1 MLGSDGSQDISNAK
15 SIRELRPSRLVR
27 TWRWLT
33 VAGLGWSLLMLAALH
48 ILEPTN
54 RIVFAWYYAPKFWV
68 VISLLVLS
76 TPAWFW
82 GRTLGALLLAAALLW
97 VWPGL
102 GWQSPRLLPRLAQTP
117 SSPVL
122 RVLTC
127 NRGES
132 DGHNFFPFVAQ
143 QNPDVLVVQQA
154 RSMGAWRPD
163 AAELAARPHGVQ
175 VGEFLIRSKFP
186 IVSQQ
191 LLVAGVVAA
200 KSGPK
205 QVVPGLRCI
214 VDAGPL
220 GQVVVYNVHLPS
232 PRQVLRDIGIGGSAN
247 SSGSNFLTSTT
258 EVWRYWEMHRE
269 CARLIRASIQS
280 ETLPVV
286 AMGDWNN
293 PDHGPLYREFT
304 DGLLDAHREAGRGY
318 GYTFPDDVSH
328 VLAGGQPWLRIDYI
342 LASPAWQVTDCVVE
356 SDAEQSQHRA
366 LSAVLTRA
374 Q

>member
-1 MLGSDGSQDISNAK
+1 
-15 SIRELRPSRLVR
+15 
-27 TWRWLT
+27 
-33 VAGLGWSLLMLAALH
+33 MLAAIH
-48 ILEPTN
+48 MMEPSN
-54 RIVFAWYYAPKFWV
+54 RMVFAWYYAPKVWV
-68 VISLLVLS
+68 VICLLVLS
-76 TPAWFW
+76 SPSWFW
-82 GRTLGALLLAAALLW
+82 GRGLGALLLTVALLW
-97 VWPGL
+97 AWPGL
-102 GWQSPRLLPRLAQTP
+102 GWQPPRRLSHLAQTP
-117 SSPVL
+117 SSRVF

-127 NRGES
+127 NRGEN

-154 RSMGAWRPD
+154 GSLGAWRPG
-163 AAELAARPHGVQ
+163 AEELSARPHGFRA
-175 VGEFLIRSKFP
+175 GEFLVRSKFP

-200 KSGPK
+200 RSGPK
-205 QVVPGLRCI
+205 QVVPGLRCV

-232 PRQVLRDIGIGGSAN
+232 PRQVLRDMGIDASATF
-247 SSGSNFLTSTT
+247 SGSNSITVPMELQ
-258 EVWRYWEMHRE
+258 RYWEMHRE

-304 DGLLDAHREAGRGY
+304 DGLLDAHREAGSGY

-328 VLAGGQPWLRIDYI
+328 LLAGGQPWLRIDYI
-342 LASPAWQVTDCVVE
+342 LVNPAWQVADCIVE
-356 SDAEQSQHRA
+356 TDAEQAQHRA
-366 LSAVLTRA
+366 LAAVLTRA